1 MWIAAGGDL
10 HFAPATKVAALQA
23 ELRAA
28 ASAADLV
35 LLAGDLTAS
44 GRPEEAAS
52 LAEACA
58 DMGAP
63 VVCVLGNHD
72 RRWRGGS
79 VVSEALR
86 QAGAVVLDPGSH
98 VIELGGARVG
108 IAGVTGAPGGF
119 AGRPVWGLGA
129 AGERRWRRAAEAE
142 ARALDA
148 ALAELG
154 DCQVRIALLHYAPT
168 ADTLAGE
175 KPHLWPALG
184 SDRLAAPIHRHRPHL
199 VLHAHAHE
207 GAPRGE
213 VAGVPVLNVSA
224 QVLGRPLALFDVG
237 GEPAVWSEQA

>member
-10 HFAPATKVAALQA
+10 HFAPATKVAAMQA

-28 ASAADLV
+28 ASAADMV

-72 RRWRGGS
+72 RRWEGGRA
-79 VVSEALR
+79 VAAALR
-86 QAGAVVLDPGSH
+86 RAGAVVLDPGSH
-98 VIELGGARVG
+98 VIEVSGARVG

-119 AGRPVWGLGA
+119 SGRPVWGLGA
-129 AGERRWRRAAEAE
+129 AGERRWRRAAAAE
-142 ARALDA
+142 AKALDT
-148 ALAELG
+148 ALAELAG
-154 DCQVRIALLHYAPT
+154 CSIRIALLHYAPT
-168 ADTLAGE
+168 QETLAGE
-175 KPHLWPALG
+175 RPHLWAALG
-184 SDRLAAPIHRHRPHL
+184 SDQLAVPIHRHRPQL

-207 GAPRGE
+207 GSPRGQLG
-213 VAGVPVLNVSA
+213 GVPVLNVSA
-224 QVLGRPLALFDVG
+224 QVIGKPLALLDLP
-237 GEPAVWSEQA
+237 GEPAVWSA

>member
-44 GRPEEAAS
+44 GRPEEAAA

-58 DMGAP
+58 DAEAP

-72 RRWRGGS
+72 RRWRDGD
-79 VVSEALR
+79 VVASALR
-86 QAGAVVLDPGSH
+86 DAGVIVLDPGSH
-98 VIELGGARVG
+98 VVDVEGARVG

-119 AGRPVWGLGA
+119 SGHPVWGLGV
-129 AGERRWRRAAEAE
+129 AGARRWRRAAAAE

-148 ALAELG
+148 ALGSLG
-154 DCQVRIALLHYAPT
+154 DCSVRIALMHYAPI
-168 ADTLAGE
+168 AETLAGE

-184 SDRLAAPIHRHRPHL
+184 SDRLAAPIHRHKPNL
-199 VLHAHAHE
+199 VIHAHAHE
-207 GAPRGE
+207 GAPRGQLG
-213 VAGVPVLNVSA
+213 GVPVLNVSA
-224 QVLGRPLALFDVG
+224 QVIGRPLALLDLP
-237 GEPAVWSEQA
+237 GEPAVSSEQA